1 MRSAKKAI
9 IILLMIFTMVSAM
22 GGNVAY
28 AAENRQSTTSEQF
41 LHKVEEEF
49 VTEVTYNSAGSRY
62 VLYYNKNLD
71 FNMDEANLLAKIAE
85 YEGGTAKEQE
95 MIMKVI
101 ASRRLLDYY
110 PDDIKSIICQYNMFY
125 LNVDFWNSMAE
136 PSEELVRKAGEILEN
151 DEVCDYAHYTF
162 KYPNETSRPCPI
174 SSDTKH
180 LVTEH
185 YIFY

>member
-1 MRSAKKAI
+1 
-9 IILLMIFTMVSAM
+9 
-22 GGNVAY
+22 
-28 AAENRQSTTSEQF
+28 
-41 LHKVEEEF
+41 
-49 VTEVTYNSAGSRY
+49 
-62 VLYYNKNLD
+62 
-71 FNMDEANLLAKIAE
+71 
-85 YEGGTAKEQE
+85 
-95 MIMKVI
+95 
-101 ASRRLLDYY
+101 
-110 PDDIKSIICQYNMFY
+110 
-125 LNVDFWNSMAE
+125 MAE